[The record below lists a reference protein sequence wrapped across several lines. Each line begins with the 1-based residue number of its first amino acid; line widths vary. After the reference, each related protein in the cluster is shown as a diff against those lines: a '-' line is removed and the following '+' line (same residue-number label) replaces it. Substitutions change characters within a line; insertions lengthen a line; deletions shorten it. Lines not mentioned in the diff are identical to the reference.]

1 MRWRAGVRG
10 AHRSSAS
17 RKLVPASAPLRR
29 RLATAPPACKGSAR
43 EGAAISAIGL
53 SGSGRKWVLGSSS
66 SGAMASGDR
75 QGQWQLC
82 LAVFIDASSI
92 STTRTKN
99 VFELS
104 LIIPCRPAGARA
116 RAPPTHQL
124 QLSSSAVRH
133 WDSNFMDQSIPRVRR
148 WRRERERR
156 ACSVLLSLT

>member
-116 RAPPTHQL
+116 RARLPLISCSCRPLPCGIGIQI
-124 QLSSSAVRH
+124 SWIRASRECGGGGVSASGERA
-133 WDSNFMDQSIPRVRR
+133 QS
-148 WRRERERR
+148 
-156 ACSVLLSLT
+156 C